1 MPTIREVAEKA
12 RVSPTT
18 VSHVINNTR
27 FVSERLRSR
36 VQMAMEELG
45 YRPNAIARSLR
56 RGRTFT
62 IGLIL
67 PDSANPFFAE
77 VGRGIEAAAFDNG
90 FSVILCNTEGDY
102 EREEFYVDVLIKKQ
116 VDGIIFVAAGDRP
129 APLLALLKQNASV
142 VMVDRNVPGV
152 EVDAVLADNCQ
163 GGYLVTQH
171 LIELNHRRIGCIT
184 GPSNLTPSADRII
197 GYRRALE
204 QANLSVDESL
214 IMPGD
219 FHIESGYAATLRL
232 LNLPDPP
239 TAIFAFNDLMAVG
252 AMHAASQAGVEVP
265 RDLSIVGFDDIELA
279 SYVTPALTTVKQPTM
294 EMGKKAVQLL
304 IERIED
310 KDIPTRC
317 HISPTELIIRD
328 SSGQNHE

>member
-1 MPTIREVAEKA
+1 MVKRKKYKALICDIDGTLIINSREA
-12 RVSPTT
+12 
-18 VSHVINNTR
+18 
-27 FVSERLRSR
+27 
-36 VQMAMEELG
+36 
-45 YRPNAIARSLR
+45 
-56 RGRTFT
+56 
-62 IGLIL
+62 L
-67 PDSANPFFAE
+67 PSKNVVHA
-77 VGRGIEAAAFDNG
+77 
-90 FSVILCNTEGDY
+90 
-102 EREEFYVDVLIKKQ
+102 IKKASKI
-116 VDGIIFVAAGDRP
+116 VHIGIATSRP
-129 APLLALLKQNASV
+129 LF
-142 VMVDRNVPGV
+142 
-152 EVDAVLADNCQ
+152 
-163 GGYLVTQH
+163 VTQH

-214 IMPGD
+214 IIPGD